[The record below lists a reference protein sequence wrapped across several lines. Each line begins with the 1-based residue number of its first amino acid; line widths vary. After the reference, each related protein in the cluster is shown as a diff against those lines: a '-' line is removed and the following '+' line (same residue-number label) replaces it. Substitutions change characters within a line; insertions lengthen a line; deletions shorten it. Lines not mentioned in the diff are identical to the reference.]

1 MNRRA
6 DRGDDEGNADGQQG
20 GRIIIVMKIEI
31 SSDSSSHN
39 QTEMRVKMGIRAEEL
54 MKAALTGINRA
65 DGEKNKQAGS
75 ERTKGGGTA
84 WASVDEVR
92 SCARERRQRKQ

>member
-1 MNRRA
+1 
-6 DRGDDEGNADGQQG
+6 
-20 GRIIIVMKIEI
+20 
-31 SSDSSSHN
+31 
-39 QTEMRVKMGIRAEEL
+39 

-65 DGEKNKQAGS
+65 DGEINKQAGS